1 MTPAEIA
8 KALGGR
14 REGRAWRCPCPVH
27 GGRSLLVTD
36 RRGKTLFNRKAGCEQ
51 GAVLAALCNLGLF
64 GRERVNRECASSA
77 ERERRE
83 AAWLA
88 AETERLRRQID
99 RARAL
104 YRRAVPATG
113 TPVERYLR
121 SRGITLLPECLRF
134 LLHCPHR
141 NGRYFPALLA
151 PVVGVSGNQI
161 GLHKTFLRPDGSSK
175 ADLPKEE
182 QRESCGPIGGG
193 AVRLAAPRD
202 GEEVAV
208 GEGIETM
215 LSVMQMFDQPAWVGL
230 SAPGLA
236 ALELPPSA
244 KSVLIYADHDQ
255 TAAGLAAAVAAKI
268 RWLGEGRAVR
278 IRWPRI
284 IGADFN
290 DVLQAEVR

>member
-36 RRGKTLFNRKAGCEQ
+36 RRGKTLFNCKAGCEQ

-104 YRRAVPATG
+104 YRRAVPGAG
-113 TPVERYLR
+113 TPVERYLH

-141 NGRYFPALLA
+141 NGRYFPAMLA
-151 PVVGVSGNQI
+151 PVLGVTGQLI
-161 GLHKTFLRPDGSSK
+161 GLHKTFLREDGLAK
-175 ADLPKEE
+175 ADLPAED
-182 QRESCGPIGGG
+182 QREFIGPVCGGG
-193 AVRLAAPRD
+193 IQLAQPRE
-202 GEEVAV
+202 GEELIIA
-208 GEGIETM
+208 EGIETA
-215 LSVMQMFDQPAWVGL
+215 LSCTQMFNLPAWSAM

-236 ALELPPSA
+236 SLELPSA
-244 KSVLIYADHDQ
+244 VHSVLICADHDRN
-255 TAAGLAAAVAAKI
+255 AVGLQVALDAKG
-268 RWLGEGRAVR
+268 RWASEGRAVR

-284 IGADFN
+284 VGTDFN
-290 DVLQAEVR
+290 HLLQAEVQ